1 MGAPGAAGF
10 GALYGLA
17 ANLAD
22 HGVGVQMGFRVGFA
36 APGSTTCNMKDVILW
51 RHKSRNVID
60 CTPGCNFDM
69 ANPALSWN
77 RPIKEIWEELAET
90 ANDPDAPY
98 CRKLVLLA
106 QLKTAEAAKSYTK
119 WLMFLT
125 VVIVLC
131 TVVQT
136 FVAALNYQHSPIR

>member
-1 MGAPGAAGF
+1 
-10 GALYGLA
+10 
-17 ANLAD
+17 
-22 HGVGVQMGFRVGFA
+22 
-36 APGSTTCNMKDVILW
+36 
-51 RHKSRNVID
+51 
-60 CTPGCNFDM
+60 M

-136 FVAALNYQHSPIR
+136 FVAALSYQHSPIR